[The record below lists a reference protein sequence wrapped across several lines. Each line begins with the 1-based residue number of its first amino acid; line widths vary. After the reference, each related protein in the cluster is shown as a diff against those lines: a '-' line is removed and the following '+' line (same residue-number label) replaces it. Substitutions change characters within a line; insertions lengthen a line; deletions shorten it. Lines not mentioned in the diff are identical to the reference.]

1 MSKLAKL
8 LITDLKGDWSK
19 PSIKFF
25 KSNSTYG
32 YIVWLN
38 IMNAHFDK
46 MDLSIERTANDV
58 ETYASRR
65 TVLSFINKGVQANY
79 IKKINSDKDKRKIL
93 IQPTEI
99 TIKEFSEWSNEFIK
113 STS

>member
-1 MSKLAKL
+1 
-8 LITDLKGDWSK
+8 
-19 PSIKFF
+19 
-25 KSNSTYG
+25 
-32 YIVWLN
+32 
-38 IMNAHFDK
+38 MNAHFDK